1 MFYIPAENIIKFASE
16 FLKNPRGSTKF
27 HEINKYKSPY
37 TTLETT
43 SEKYAVMYTV
53 GKLKEIEQ
61 HRYLATKETCR
72 LFIKCV
78 YEEENSEN
86 CNGLSKSIEKDV
98 KEYVKRLYELKQEE

>member
-1 MFYIPAENIIKFASE
+1 MKVADEYM
-16 FLKNPRGSTKF
+16 KNPNGNTKF
-27 HEINKYKSPY
+27 HEIYKYKSPY
-37 TTLETT
+37 ATNDTTCE
-43 SEKYAVMYTV
+43 EYAVMYTV
-53 GKLKEIEQ
+53 GKLKEIERY
-61 HRYLATKETCR
+61 RYLATKETCR